1 MIPAVPFL
9 CGRRKFQTAILLLA
23 AVAFCGCA
31 TKLATASRPAPA
43 KPGFTIFLVG
53 NSTMADK
60 PLIPAN
66 PERGWGQMLPMYF
79 KDGVRIENHAVNG
92 RSSKSFLDEGRWEPV
107 LNQLKPGD
115 YVIIEFGHNDEKK
128 KDPKRYTEPFGG
140 FKQNLELFIRESRE
154 HKATHVLATPVAR
167 RKFDDN
173 GGLVDTHG
181 DYVKAVR
188 EVAQEQRALLLEM
201 NTRSA
206 ELLAG
211 MGPELS
217 KKLFD
222 WIGPGEFERYPKG
235 LSDDKHFNAYGASR
249 MCDLAVGEIESN
261 VPKLAVW
268 RKRHSA
274 ADINQSGL
282 EK

>member
-1 MIPAVPFL
+1 M
-9 CGRRKFQTAILLLA
+9 AILLLA
-23 AVAFCGCA
+23 AVTFCGCA
-31 TKLATASRPAPA
+31 TKPAVATRA
-43 KPGFTIFLVG
+43 KPNQTGFTIFLVG
-53 NSTMADK
+53 DSTMADK

-79 KDGVRIENHAVNG
+79 KDEVRIKNHAVNG

-107 LNQLKPGD
+107 LNQFKPGD

-128 KDPKRYTEPFGG
+128 NDPRRYTEPFGG
-140 FKQNLELFIRESRE
+140 FKTDLVMFIRDARA
-154 HKATHVLATPVAR
+154 HGATPILATPVAR

-173 GGLVDTHG
+173 GGLIDTHG

-188 EVAQEQRALLLEM
+188 QVAQEQRALLLEM

-206 ELLAG
+206 ELLAR
-211 MGPELS
+211 MGPEFS

-222 WIGPGEFERYPKG
+222 WIGPGEFERCPKG
-235 LSDDKHFNAYGASR
+235 LSDDTHFNAYGASR

-261 VPKLAVW
+261 IPKLAVW
-268 RKRHSA
+268 LKRHSA
-274 ADINQSGL
+274 ADNNQSGS

>member
-1 MIPAVPFL
+1 LPV
-9 CGRRKFQTAILLLA
+9 
-23 AVAFCGCA
+23 
-31 TKLATASRPAPA
+31 
-43 KPGFTIFLVG
+43 IF
-53 NSTMADK
+53 
-60 PLIPAN
+60 
-66 PERGWGQMLPMYF
+66 
-79 KDGVRIENHAVNG
+79 
-92 RSSKSFLDEGRWEPV
+92 
-107 LNQLKPGD
+107 
-115 YVIIEFGHNDEKK
+115 IIEFGHNDEKK
-128 KDPKRYTEPFGG
+128 KDPKRYTESFGG

-154 HKATHVLATPVAR
+154 HEATPVAR

-206 ELLAG
+206 ELLASL
-211 MGPELS
+211 GPELS

-235 LSDDKHFNAYGASR
+235 LSDDTHFNACGASR

-261 VPKLAVW
+261 VPKLAGW
-268 RKRHSA
+268 LKRHSA

>member
-1 MIPAVPFL
+1 M
-9 CGRRKFQTAILLLA
+9 AILLLA
-23 AVAFCGCA
+23 GVAFCGCA
-31 TKLATASRPAPA
+31 TKPAVATRA
-43 KPGFTIFLVG
+43 KPNQTGFTIFLVG
-53 NSTMADK
+53 DSTMADK

-128 KDPKRYTEPFGG
+128 NDPRRYTEPFGG
-140 FKQNLELFIRESRE
+140 FKTDLVMFIRDARA
-154 HKATHVLATPVAR
+154 HGATPILATPVAR

-173 GGLVDTHG
+173 GGLIDTHG

-188 EVAQEQRALLLEM
+188 QVAQEQRALLLEM

-206 ELLAG
+206 ELLAS
-211 MGPELS
+211 MGPEFS

-222 WIGPGEFERYPKG
+222 WIGPGEFERCPKG
-235 LSDDKHFNAYGASR
+235 LSDDTHFNAYGASR

-261 VPKLAVW
+261 IPKLAVW
-268 RKRHSA
+268 LKRHSA
-274 ADINQSGL
+274 ADINQSGS

>member
-1 MIPAVPFL
+1 M
-9 CGRRKFQTAILLLA
+9 AILLLA

-31 TKLATASRPAPA
+31 TKPATASRPAPA

-53 NSTMADK
+53 DSTMADK

-154 HKATHVLATPVAR
+154 HEATPVLATPVAR

-173 GGLVDTHG
+173 GRLVDTHG

-188 EVAQEQRALLLEM
+188 QVAQEQRALLLEM

-206 ELLAG
+206 ELLAS

-235 LSDDKHFNAYGASR
+235 LSDDTHFNACGASR

-268 RKRHSA
+268 LKRHSA

>member
-1 MIPAVPFL
+1 MISTVNVWS
-9 CGRRKFQTAILLLA
+9 GRLKPQMAILLLA

-31 TKLATASRPAPA
+31 TKPAVATRA
-43 KPGFTIFLVG
+43 KPNQTGFTIFLVG
-53 NSTMADK
+53 DSTMADK

-115 YVIIEFGHNDEKK
+115 YVIIEFGHNDKK
-128 KDPKRYTEPFGG
+128 KNAPKRYTEPFGG
-140 FKQNLELFIRESRE
+140 FKTDLAMFVSETRAHR
-154 HKATHVLATPVAR
+154 ATPILATPVAR

-188 EVAQEQRALLLEM
+188 QVAQEQRALLLEM
-201 NTRSA
+201 NTTAWNCLPAWARNFPRNFS
-206 ELLAG
+206 
-211 MGPELS
+211 
-217 KKLFD
+217 
-222 WIGPGEFERYPKG
+222 IGLR
-235 LSDDKHFNAYGASR
+235 
-249 MCDLAVGEIESN
+249 
-261 VPKLAVW
+261 
-268 RKRHSA
+268 
-274 ADINQSGL
+274 
-282 EK
+282 